1 MPRKPRQKS
10 ESGIY
15 HIMLRGINQQA
26 IFEDEEDYLKF
37 IETLRDYKAVSGYK
51 VFAYC
56 LMSNHIHILLKVEK
70 EDLDLIMKRIAG
82 SYVYWYNWKY
92 YRRGHLFQDRFKS
105 EVVEEDLYFL
115 TVLRYIH
122 QNPVKAGIAKK
133 IDQYQYSSYN
143 DYINNV
149 NYIID
154 TEYAFSI
161 LNKESFVEYNNES
174 NDDVCL
180 EIEEQ
185 KFRLSDID
193 AKKIIKD
200 ISGCDN
206 VIDFQNLQVEKRN
219 KYIEKFI
226 NQGLS
231 IRQISRLTGI
241 SKGMVEKI
249 SKGQ

>member
-1 MPRKPRQKS
+1 MNI
-10 ESGIY
+10 GI
-15 HIMLRGINQQA
+15 
-26 IFEDEEDYLKF
+26 IFGGNSLEHEISIVTAYSL
-37 IETLRDYKAVSGYK
+37 YKKLVDRYK
-51 VFAYC
+51 ITMVY
-56 LMSNHIHILLKVEK
+56 V
-70 EDLDLIMKRIAG
+70 DLDNNIYDATKVTFDDFKNNKLKKLKKTIFVNKGIKRKQIDCMILACHGENSEDGIFAAMCRFYNIPFVGCDVFSG
-82 SYVYWYNWKY
+82 SICMNKY
-92 YRRGHLFQDRFKS
+92 LTY
-105 EVVEEDLYFL
+105 LYL
-115 TVLRYIH
+115 H
-122 QNPVKAGIAKK
+122 NN
-133 IDQYQYSSYN
+133 IDMLETKLYTYN

-154 TEYAFSI
+154 TEYALSI

-219 KYIEKFI
+219 KYIEK
-226 NQGLS
+226 
-231 IRQISRLTGI
+231 
-241 SKGMVEKI
+241 
-249 SKGQ
+249 